1 MPLERV
7 RALRLLGIRQI
18 PVGLMTSTYS
28 NTFHTLAM
36 ILLLEKIRFEL
47 FFKDVHERK
56 NHYRGYQ
63 KEEGDEQSQ
72 LRHHFRYTRTADDFL
87 RCHH

>member
-1 MPLERV
+1 M
-7 RALRLLGIRQI
+7 ALRAFRTCPGASSARN
-18 PVGLMTSTYS
+18 TSNPDGFDDVHVH

-36 ILLLEKIRFEL
+36 TLRLEKIRFEL
-47 FFKDVHERK
+47 FFEDVRERK

-72 LRHHFRYTRTADDFL
+72 LRHHFRYT
-87 RCHH
+87 